1 MSLHHSGRKV
11 LSLNRSRLILA
22 IVALGSASLLAAD
35 QGVPG
40 LVKERPAEGRFV
52 KTDQGYMVPYKTT
65 IPGTD
70 VTFTMMPIPGGTFMM
85 GSPPSEENRK
95 EDEGP
100 QVEVIVEPFWMGQ
113 TEITWAEYK
122 TFMELHDIFKAFQA
136 KGVREVTA
144 DNLIDAITA
153 PSNLYDPS
161 FTFESG
167 EDPEQPAVTMSQYA
181 AKQYTK
187 WLSAITGLFY
197 RLPSEAEWE
206 YACRAGTKTAYYF
219 GDDPAKLD
227 QYAWYYDNSDDRTH
241 KVAQKKPN
249 PWGLYDMHGNVAEW
263 TLDQHIADH
272 YKKLAEKTVRAADAI
287 AWPSQVEE
295 RALRGGSWEF
305 DPEDLRSAARLA
317 SSDEAWKQEDPNIPL
332 SPWWYTSSPATGVG
346 FRLLRPLN
354 PPKDRQARERFWKAD
369 VKEIAADV
377 KFRIEQEGR
386 GALGIVDKSL
396 PKAIKK
402 LKK

>member
-1 MSLHHSGRKV
+1 MNLC
-11 LSLNRSRLILA
+11 RSYNK
-22 IVALGSASLLAAD
+22 SASMFLSAVIFAAAAIESLAGD
-35 QGVPG
+35 PG
-40 LVKERPAEGRFV
+40 LVKEKPAKGRFV
-52 KTDQGYMVPYKTT
+52 KTDQGYMVPYEAT
-65 IPGTD
+65 IPGTE
-70 VTFTMMPIPGGTFMM
+70 VTYTMVPIPGGKFMM

-122 TFMELHDIFKAFQA
+122 TFMELHDIFKEFQS
-136 KGVREVTA
+136 KGIRKVTK
-144 DNLIDAITA
+144 DNLADAITA

-167 EDPEQPAVTMSQYA
+167 EDPKQPAVTMSQYA

-187 WLSAITGLFY
+187 WLSAITGQFY

-206 YACRAGTKTAYYF
+206 YACRAGTTTAYYF

-227 QYAWYYDNSDDRTH
+227 EHAWYYDNSDDRTH

-272 YKKLAEKTVRAADAI
+272 YKKLAGKPVRAADAI
-287 AWPSQVEE
+287 AWPTQVEE
-295 RALRGGSWEF
+295 RALRGGTWEF
-305 DPEDLRSAARLA
+305 DPEDLRAAARLA
-317 SSDEAWKQEDPNIPL
+317 SSDEEWKLEDPNIPL

-346 FRLLRPLN
+346 FRLIRPLAA
-354 PPKDRQARERFWKAD
+354 PKDKKSRERYWKAD
-369 VKEIAADV
+369 VEAIAEDV

-386 GALGIVDKSL
+386 GAIGVVDEEL
-396 PKAIKK
+396 PAAIKK
-402 LKK
+402 IKD